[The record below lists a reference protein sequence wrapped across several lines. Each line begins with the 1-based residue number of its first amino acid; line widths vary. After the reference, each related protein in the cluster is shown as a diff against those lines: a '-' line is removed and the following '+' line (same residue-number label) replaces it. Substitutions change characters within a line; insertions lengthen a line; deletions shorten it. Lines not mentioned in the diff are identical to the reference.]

1 MGEREELIVDGCR
14 RAIEMGVYPFVVPL
28 RPVPGTLM
36 ADNADARSRTTW
48 RGSTP
53 RSSAMLA
60 DAGFDHLDAKAGC
73 ARCQACSGLS
83 AWERV
88 HAA

>member
-1 MGEREELIVDGCR
+1 MITADTPIGEWASHPEGGPLI
-14 RAIEMGVYPFVVPL
+14 RAL
-28 RPVPGTLM
+28 L
-36 ADNADARSRTTW
+36 S
-48 RGSTP
+48 
-53 RSSAMLA
+53 

-88 HAA
+88 FEKERWREHAHSRAS